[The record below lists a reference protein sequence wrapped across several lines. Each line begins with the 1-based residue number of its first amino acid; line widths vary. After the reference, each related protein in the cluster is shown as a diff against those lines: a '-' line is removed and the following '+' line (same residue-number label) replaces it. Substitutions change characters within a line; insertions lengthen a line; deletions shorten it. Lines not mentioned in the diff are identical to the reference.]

1 MAKSSSCNSISTLF
15 FPVERNERETDER
28 AGSEI
33 HKMDPF
39 IYILKLST
47 AELCQE
53 HKTGDESNSLNNC
66 DTVASCI

>member
-15 FPVERNERETDER
+15 FPVKRNEIETDEC

-39 IYILKLST
+39 IYFFFLKLST

-53 HKTGDESNSLNNC
+53 HKTGDERN
-66 DTVASCI
+66 TKGQIH